1 MDQHFIKHRISIQM
15 KKSWWSLVVLKVDVV
30 LQGVWV
36 LYHISNEDDEYLP
49 LPSFWRDLINAIFLK
64 HSKEDRLSSSH
75 VGIRNIP
82 SDVCYNNTKYQV
94 QSEKKSR
101 CKVCKKNSRRRYVK
115 CKSTWYMFWNISMI
129 LANVWL
135 HKLT

>member
-1 MDQHFIKHRISIQM
+1 MGLVNRMDQHFIKHRISIQM

-49 LPSFWRDLINAIFLK
+49 LLSFWRDAVNAIFLK

-82 SDVCYNNTKYQV
+82 SDVCYINTKYQV
-94 QSEKKSR
+94 QSENKAG
-101 CKVCKKNSRRRYVK
+101 VK
-115 CKSTWYMFWNISMI
+115 CVKKILDAAMQNVNLRDTCFEIFLWY
-129 LANVWL
+129 
-135 HKLT
+135 

>member
-1 MDQHFIKHRISIQM
+1 MGLVNRMDQHFIKHRIGIQM
-15 KKSWWSLVVLKVDVV
+15 KKSWWSLVVWKVDAV

-49 LPSFWRDLINAIFLK
+49 LLSFWRDLVNAIFLK

-94 QSEKKSR
+94 QSENKAG
-101 CKVCKKNSRRRYVK
+101 VK
-115 CKSTWYMFWNISMI
+115 CVKKILDAAMQNVNLRDTCFEIFLWY
-129 LANVWL
+129 
-135 HKLT
+135 

>member
-1 MDQHFIKHRISIQM
+1 MGLVNRMDQHFIKHRISIQM

-49 LPSFWRDLINAIFLK
+49 LPSFWRDLVNAIFLK

-94 QSEKKSR
+94 QSENKAG
-101 CKVCKKNSRRRYVK
+101 VK
-115 CKSTWYMFWNISMI
+115 CVKKILDAAMQNVNLRDTCFEIFLWY
-129 LANVWL
+129 
-135 HKLT
+135 

>member
-1 MDQHFIKHRISIQM
+1 MGLVNRMDQHFIKHRISIQM

-94 QSEKKSR
+94 QSENKAG
-101 CKVCKKNSRRRYVK
+101 VK
-115 CKSTWYMFWNISMI
+115 CVKKILDAAMQNVNLRDTCFEIFLWY
-129 LANVWL
+129 
-135 HKLT
+135 

>member
-1 MDQHFIKHRISIQM
+1 MGLVNRMDQHFIKHRISIQM

-36 LYHISNEDDEYLP
+36 LYHISNEDDEYLS
-49 LPSFWRDLINAIFLK
+49 LLSFWRDLVNAIFLK

-82 SDVCYNNTKYQV
+82 SDVSYINTKYQV
-94 QSEKKSR
+94 QSENKAG
-101 CKVCKKNSRRRYVK
+101 VK
-115 CKSTWYMFWNISMI
+115 CVKKILDAAMQNVNLRDTCFEIFLWY
-129 LANVWL
+129 
-135 HKLT
+135 

>member
-1 MDQHFIKHRISIQM
+1 MGLVNRMDQHFIKHRVGIQM

-36 LYHISNEDDEYLP
+36 LYHISNEDDEYLS
-49 LPSFWRDLINAIFLK
+49 LLSFWRDLVNAIFLK

-94 QSEKKSR
+94 QSENKAG
-101 CKVCKKNSRRRYVK
+101 VK
-115 CKSTWYMFWNISMI
+115 CVKKILDAAMQNVNLRDTCFEIFLWY
-129 LANVWL
+129 
-135 HKLT
+135 

>member
-1 MDQHFIKHRISIQM
+1 MGLVNRMDQHFIKHRVGIQM

-82 SDVCYNNTKYQV
+82 SDVCYINTKYQV
-94 QSEKKSR
+94 QSENKAG
-101 CKVCKKNSRRRYVK
+101 VK
-115 CKSTWYMFWNISMI
+115 CVKKILDAAMQNVNLRDTCFEIFLWY
-129 LANVWL
+129 
-135 HKLT
+135 

>member
-1 MDQHFIKHRISIQM
+1 MGLVNRMDQHFIKHRISIQM
-15 KKSWWSLVVLKVDVV
+15 KKSWWSLVVWKVDVV

-36 LYHISNEDDEYLP
+36 LYHISNEDDKYLP
-49 LPSFWRDLINAIFLK
+49 LLSFWRDLVNAIFLK

-94 QSEKKSR
+94 QSENKAG
-101 CKVCKKNSRRRYVK
+101 VK
-115 CKSTWYMFWNISMI
+115 CVKNILDAAMQNVNLRDTCFEIFLWY
-129 LANVWL
+129 
-135 HKLT
+135 

>member
-1 MDQHFIKHRISIQM
+1 MGLVNRMDQHFIKHRISIQM

-49 LPSFWRDLINAIFLK
+49 LLSFWRDLVNAIFLK

-94 QSEKKSR
+94 QSENKAG
-101 CKVCKKNSRRRYVK
+101 VK
-115 CKSTWYMFWNISMI
+115 CVKKILDAAMQNVNLRDTCFETFLWY
-129 LANVWL
+129 
-135 HKLT
+135 

>member
-1 MDQHFIKHRISIQM
+1 MGLVNRMDQHFIKHRIGIQM

-49 LPSFWRDLINAIFLK
+49 LLSFWRDVVNAIFLK

-94 QSEKKSR
+94 QSENKAG
-101 CKVCKKNSRRRYVK
+101 VK
-115 CKSTWYMFWNISMI
+115 CVKKILDAAMQNVNLRDTCFEIFLWY
-129 LANVWL
+129 
-135 HKLT
+135 

>member
-1 MDQHFIKHRISIQM
+1 MGLVNRMDQHFIKHRISIQM

-94 QSEKKSR
+94 QSENKAG
-101 CKVCKKNSRRRYVK
+101 VK
-115 CKSTWYMFWNISMI
+115 CVKKILDAAMQNVNLRDTCFETFLWY
-129 LANVWL
+129 
-135 HKLT
+135 

>member
-1 MDQHFIKHRISIQM
+1 MGLVNRMDQHFIKHRVGIQM

-94 QSEKKSR
+94 QSENKAG
-101 CKVCKKNSRRRYVK
+101 VK
-115 CKSTWYMFWNISMI
+115 CVKKILDAAMQNVNLRDTCFEIFLWY
-129 LANVWL
+129 
-135 HKLT
+135 

>member
-1 MDQHFIKHRISIQM
+1 MGLVNRMDQHFIKHRVGIQM

-36 LYHISNEDDEYLP
+36 LYHISNEDDEYLS
-49 LPSFWRDLINAIFLK
+49 LLSFWRDLVNAIFLK

-82 SDVCYNNTKYQV
+82 SDVCYINTKYQV
-94 QSEKKSR
+94 QSENKAG
-101 CKVCKKNSRRRYVK
+101 VK
-115 CKSTWYMFWNISMI
+115 CVKKI
-129 LANVWL
+129 LDAAMQNVNLRDTCFEIFLWC
-135 HKLT
+135 

>member
-1 MDQHFIKHRISIQM
+1 MGLVNRMDQHFIKHRISIQM

-49 LPSFWRDLINAIFLK
+49 LPSFWRDLVNAIFLK

-82 SDVCYNNTKYQV
+82 SDVCYINTKYQV
-94 QSEKKSR
+94 QSENKAG
-101 CKVCKKNSRRRYVK
+101 VK
-115 CKSTWYMFWNISMI
+115 CVKKILDAAMQNVNLRDTCFEIFLWY
-129 LANVWL
+129 
-135 HKLT
+135 

>member
-1 MDQHFIKHRISIQM
+1 MGLVNRMDQHFIKHRISIQM

-82 SDVCYNNTKYQV
+82 SDVCYINTKYQV
-94 QSEKKSR
+94 QSENKAG
-101 CKVCKKNSRRRYVK
+101 VK
-115 CKSTWYMFWNISMI
+115 CVKKILDAAMQNVNLRDTCFETFLWY
-129 LANVWL
+129 
-135 HKLT
+135 

>member
-1 MDQHFIKHRISIQM
+1 MGLVNRMDQHFIKHRIGIQM

-49 LPSFWRDLINAIFLK
+49 LPSFWRDIVNAIFLK

-82 SDVCYNNTKYQV
+82 SDVCYINTKYQV
-94 QSEKKSR
+94 QSENKAG
-101 CKVCKKNSRRRYVK
+101 VK
-115 CKSTWYMFWNISMI
+115 CVKKILDAAMQNVNLRDTCFEIFLWY
-129 LANVWL
+129 
-135 HKLT
+135 